1 MTLQFPGAR
10 MDVYRQNQ
18 RFEPLRASM
27 AVPDPEMLRAIHQ
40 ISEALGSNERSK
52 ILYLCE
58 ISDTDNTAVHIKETL
73 KSKVK
78 SYDKGRLFLAELM
91 LHLGRYDILR
101 QVFGF
106 SRDDVERAL
115 RSEQVLPRFR
125 VLMAHISEDMAKDDV
140 SSVKFLLGH
149 MVPREKMET
158 AKDFLDLVVEL
169 EHVGKVSP
177 TRVDLLEECLMD
189 VGRVDLAKKLKMS
202 VNAPAV
208 PEEVMRHPCQP
219 QLRVQSVGKRSA
231 SDPRGE
237 CVIVDCVGN
246 DGEMMA
252 HAFKS
257 LHFNV
262 TLHKWL
268 NLVETVST
276 LRKVFQ
282 RSPDRDGFVCCI
294 ISRAIDN
301 RLQATDMNCEGLRLE
316 DVRRFFN
323 GDACPALVD
332 KPKLFFIQSYTV
344 SEFQPCGVENRWDD
358 GWETDGGA
366 NQLRPD
372 CLPSDADVLWSHCS
386 TGEHQLQRGRHR
398 SVYLKALTDALG
410 RSQGRS
416 RHLVDLHMEV
426 NGAIFEHNSRHR
438 EDQYHI
444 DLKNTLRKDLY
455 L

>member
-1 MTLQFPGAR
+1 
-10 MDVYRQNQ
+10 
-18 RFEPLRASM
+18 M
-27 AVPDPEMLRAIHQ
+27 AQ
-40 ISEALGSNERSK
+40 
-52 ILYLCE
+52 
-58 ISDTDNTAVHIKETL
+58 
-73 KSKVK
+73 
-78 SYDKGRLFLAELM
+78 
-91 LHLGRYDILR
+91 
-101 QVFGF
+101 
-106 SRDDVERAL
+106 
-115 RSEQVLPRFR
+115 
-125 VLMAHISEDMAKDDV
+125 ISEDMSKDDV

-149 MVPREKMET
+149 MLPRFPGLGCRTRARGEGFPNKGGPFGGMFNGRRQGRPGQK
-158 AKDFLDLVVEL
+158 AQGVQD
-169 EHVGKVSP
+169 VSQCASS
-177 TRVDLLEECLMD
+177 TRGSD
-189 VGRVDLAKKLKMS
+189 
-202 VNAPAV
+202 AP
-208 PEEVMRHPCQP
+208 PLPGESSRYT
-219 QLRVQSVGKRSA
+219 LT

-237 CVIVDCVGN
+237 CVIIDCVGN

-268 NLVETVST
+268 NLIETVST

-282 RSPDRDGFVCCI
+282 RSPDRSGDGFVCCI
-294 ISRAIDN
+294 ISRVMDN

-323 GDACPALVD
+323 GDACPALVG

-344 SEFQPCGVENRWDD
+344 SKFQPCAVENHCDD
-358 GWETDGGA
+358 CWEMDGGA
-366 NQLRPD
+366 GQLRPD

>member
-1 MTLQFPGAR
+1 

-18 RFEPLRASM
+18 RYEPLRASM
-27 AVPDPEMLRAIHQ
+27 AAPDPEMLRAIHQ
-40 ISEALGSNERSK
+40 ISEVLGSYERSK

-58 ISDTDNTAVHIKETL
+58 ISDTDNTAAHIKESL
-73 KSKVK
+73 KAKVR

-149 MVPREKMET
+149 MLPREKMET

-189 VGRVDLAKKLKMS
+189 IGRVDLAKKLKVYKMS

-208 PEEVMRHPCQP
+208 PEEVVRHPCQ
-219 QLRVQSVGKRSA
+219 
-231 SDPRGE
+231 
-237 CVIVDCVGN
+237 
-246 DGEMMA
+246 MMA

-282 RSPDRDGFVCCI
+282 RSPDRSGDGFVCCI

-301 RLQATDMNCEGLRLE
+301 RLQATDTNCEGLRLE

-323 GDACPALVD
+323 GDACPALVG

-344 SEFQPCGVENRWDD
+344 SEFQPCAVENRWDD

-366 NQLRPD
+366 GQLRPD

-386 TGEHQLQRGRHR
+386 TAEHQLQRGRHR

-426 NGAIFEHNSRHR
+426 NGAILEHNSRHR

-444 DLKNTLRKDLY
+444 DLKNTLGKDLY